1 MKISL
6 ADAYLLSLSSV
17 EFCEPK
23 RDCWSRPSMAP
34 CGSWS
39 EQALDGLGIHVACIQ
54 NEVAR
59 RALRSPRGDKTPFTS
74 YENISSSLFVMSANL
89 MKFNIM
95 RLSMKSY

>member
-23 RDCWSRPSMAP
+23 LDCWSRPSMAP

-59 RALRSPRGDKTPFTS
+59 RALCSPRGDKRANYLCTIVNIAYYLCTI
-74 YENISSSLFVMSANL
+74 ENF
-89 MKFNIM
+89 
-95 RLSMKSY
+95 